1 MRELTGWRLVPAAQ
15 AASAFTGEGAR
26 LYGGRW
32 NSVGVPMV
40 YASRHLSL
48 AALELRVHIE
58 KTSMAT
64 PYKCFSFHFDES
76 LLREVPKGALPKNWR
91 EQPAPPSLQALGD
104 AWAKRGESAL
114 LAVPSAIIENEPN
127 LLITPQHP
135 AFPKIRIDKPTDF
148 WFDQR
153 LFR

>member
-1 MRELTGWRLVPAAQ
+1 VILTGWRLVPAAQ
-15 AASAFTGEGAR
+15 ATSAFDGEGAR

-40 YASRHLSL
+40 YASQHLSL

-58 KTSMAT
+58 KTSMAI
-64 PYKCFSFHFDES
+64 PYKCFAFHFDES
-76 LLREVPKGALPKNWR
+76 LLRRFPKERLPKAWR
-91 EQPAPPSLQALGD
+91 EQPAPASLQVLGD
-104 AWAKRGESAL
+104 AWAKQGESAL
-114 LAVPSAIIENEPN
+114 LAVPSTIIESESN
-127 LLITPQHP
+127 LLINPRHP
-135 AFPKIRIDKPTDF
+135 GFSKIRIDRPANF